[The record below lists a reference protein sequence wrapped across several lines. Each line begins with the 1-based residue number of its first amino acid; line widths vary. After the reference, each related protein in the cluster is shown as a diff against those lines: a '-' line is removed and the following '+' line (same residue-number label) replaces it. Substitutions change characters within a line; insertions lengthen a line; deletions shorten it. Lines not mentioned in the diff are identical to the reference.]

1 MFGLEN
7 VKEYLDVCVGG
18 GAQETSLEVETCTNK
33 EIISKMNCTIRFNN
47 KTAPA
52 VLSRQV

>member
-7 VKEYLDVCVGG
+7 VKEYLDVCVWG